1 MIMNEIVTL
10 ELNGKEYSF
19 GFPTVG
25 EFCQIEAMKQAL
37 ARGNYSVM
45 MTSPMVATQTALDMI
60 DIEATLTVMCPAL
73 IKDLK
78 VDSISKLDI
87 RDFRV
92 IREAY
97 DEKVVPFFK
106 KVMDALNPANKE
118 D

>member
-1 MIMNEIVTL
+1 MNENVTL

-25 EFCQIEAMKQAL
+25 EFCQIESMKQAL

-45 MTSPMVATQTALDMI
+45 ITSPMTSTQLALDMI
-60 DIEATLTVMCPAL
+60 DIEATLTVMCPTL

-78 VDSISKLDI
+78 VDSISKLDV
-87 RDFRV
+87 RDFRM

-106 KVMDALNPANKE
+106 EVMNLLNPANKE
-118 D
+118 G